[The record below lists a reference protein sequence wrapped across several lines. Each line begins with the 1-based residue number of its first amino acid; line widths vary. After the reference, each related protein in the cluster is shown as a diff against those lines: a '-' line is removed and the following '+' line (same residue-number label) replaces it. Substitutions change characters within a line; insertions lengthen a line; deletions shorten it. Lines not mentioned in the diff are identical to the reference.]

1 MLLFVYKLLVSSKT
15 FGGMKKS
22 GRHLARGVSP
32 LGYLCSCEQKERI
45 TMGKD
50 SHFTGQQKTHW
61 VYLSA
66 FFVIRSLGLL
76 PHQVKSARTCCREI
90 CALAPI

>member
-1 MLLFVYKLLVSSKT
+1 
-15 FGGMKKS
+15 
-22 GRHLARGVSP
+22 
-32 LGYLCSCEQKERI
+32 
-45 TMGKD
+45 MGKD

-76 PHQVKSARTCCREI
+76 PHQVKSARTCCYEI
-90 CALAPI
+90 GALAPI